1 MKRVLYLVV
10 LMALSSSAHA
20 GNSFSFVVAGHRVII
35 EAPRDCSSPSCA
47 SVSIPGIYES
57 RGIRAGDDDTDDG
70 SDVSDA
76 TTPAKL
82 PAVAQQRVST
92 PAIAPAASKPAA
104 EPVASAPPRPAVA
117 QVAATPAPAV
127 IASPPSKIQPGTTQP
142 PKPLQ
147 PKPVPATSS
156 LPAKSADT
164 PTQAVPP
171 AAAPHPVQVL
181 HETDDDPAEAPLGD
195 WQTEGNKGSVRIER
209 CGRAL
214 CGYVLN
220 PSSNA
225 SGETVLINMKPKT
238 ASEWSGNIYSRDSGS
253 TYYATIAMQGPDSLR
268 VEACALGR
276 FFCSGNVW
284 SRIGA
289 KPEKLVTSRRASWVP
304 RS

>member
-1 MKRVLYLVV
+1 MKRFFYLVV
-10 LMALSSSAHA
+10 LMAFSSSAHA
-20 GNSFSFVVAGHRVII
+20 DNSFSFVVAGHRVII
-35 EAPRDCSSPSCA
+35 EAPRDCNSPSCV
-47 SVSIPGIYES
+47 SVSIPGVYETDEG
-57 RGIRAGDDDTDDG
+57 RDRDDDIDDA
-70 SDVSDA
+70 SDA
-76 TTPAKL
+76 A
-82 PAVAQQRVST
+82 
-92 PAIAPAASKPAA
+92 APVKPAA
-104 EPVASAPPRPAVA
+104 AAQQQVAAPPIVQPARKPAVEPVASAPPRPAVVE
-117 QVAATPAPAV
+117 VAATAAPAV
-127 IASPPSKIQPGTTQP
+127 AASPPPKIQPANAQQ

-147 PKPVPATSS
+147 PKPLPVTSS
-156 LPAKSADT
+156 ADK
-164 PTQAVPP
+164 PNPAVPP
-171 AAAPHPVQVL
+171 AAAAPHPVQVL
-181 HETDDDPAEAPLGD
+181 QETDDEPAEAPLGD

-253 TYYATIAMQGPDSLR
+253 TYYATIAMQGPNSLR

>member
-1 MKRVLYLVV
+1 MQFPVLCLGID
-10 LMALSSSAHA
+10 S
-20 GNSFSFVVAGHRVII
+20 
-35 EAPRDCSSPSCA
+35 
-47 SVSIPGIYES
+47 GIYETDEG
-57 RGIRAGDDDTDDG
+57 RDRDDDIDDA
-70 SDVSDA
+70 SDA
-76 TTPAKL
+76 A
-82 PAVAQQRVST
+82 
-92 PAIAPAASKPAA
+92 APVKPAA
-104 EPVASAPPRPAVA
+104 AAQQQVAAPPIVQPARKPAVEPVASAPPRPAVVE
-117 QVAATPAPAV
+117 VAATAAPAV
-127 IASPPSKIQPGTTQP
+127 AASPPPKIQPANAQQ

-147 PKPVPATSS
+147 PKPLPVTSS
-156 LPAKSADT
+156 ADKPT
-164 PTQAVPP
+164 PAVPP
-171 AAAPHPVQVL
+171 AAAAPHPVQVL
-181 HETDDDPAEAPLGD
+181 QETDDEPAEAPLGD

>member
-1 MKRVLYLVV
+1 MKRFLYLVV
-10 LMALSSSAHA
+10 LMAISSSADA

-35 EAPRDCSSPSCA
+35 EAPRDCNSPSCV
-47 SVSIPGIYES
+47 SVSIPGIYETS
-57 RGIRAGDDDTDDG
+57 GGRDGDDDTDD
-70 SDVSDA
+70 SSDA
-76 TTPAKL
+76 SDA
-82 PAVAQQRVST
+82 A
-92 PAIAPAASKPAA
+92 APVKPAA
-104 EPVASAPPRPAVA
+104 AAQQQVAALPIVQPARKPAVEPVASAPPPLAAA
-117 QVAATPAPAV
+117 QVAATAAPAV
-127 IASPPSKIQPGTTQP
+127 AALPPPKIQLANAQQ

-147 PKPVPATSS
+147 PKP
-156 LPAKSADT
+156 LPVASSADKPT
-164 PTQAVPP
+164 PAVPSA

-181 HETDDDPAEAPLGD
+181 QETDDDPAEAPLGD